1 MILYNGPDKRLRRYS
16 IFMVVLAIFFLA
28 PLVAEHT
35 WEAGM
40 VWQDGRTNE
49 SVPMMLKA
57 MYLSLSICVFMGAK
71 DPVRNAIIIDYSMIS
86 SLIHGLVMLYYSI
99 ILEWERTHLYGDVL
113 MLLVLAVVLF
123 FYHPRKIARSS

>member
-1 MILYNGPDKRLRRYS
+1 MILYKGDDKRLRTYS
-16 IFMVVLAIFFLA
+16 IFMIILAIFFLM

-49 SVPMMLKA
+49 SIPMMLKA
-57 MYLSLSICVFMGAK
+57 MYLSLSICLVMGAK
-71 DPVRNAIIIDYSMIS
+71 DPVRNAIIIDYSIIS

-99 ILEWERTHLYGDVL
+99 ILEWERAHLYGDVL
-113 MLLVLAVVLF
+113 LLLVTAAFLF
-123 FYHPRKIARSS
+123 FYHPRKISKQ